1 MSDKPEVQYITPP
14 NNLRLKQK
22 LAGVS
27 GTLDNVWVDAAEKS
41 MGNARFDY
49 LEAVGDDLT
58 RLQSAYDA
66 ALKDR
71 ANRTERVQE
80 LYAIVQLIKGQGS
93 SFGYP
98 LISNV
103 GSQLARFIEDCGDNL
118 SDAQME
124 GVKVHVETLRLIMQQ
139 KMEGDGGP
147 MGQKIVAGLALV
159 IKKMTG
165 GEAAAASAS

>member
-1 MSDKPEVQYITPP
+1 MSGKDVQYITPP
-14 NNLRLKQK
+14 NNLRQKQK
-22 LAGVS
+22 LAGVT
-27 GTLDNVWVDAAEKS
+27 GTIDGAWLDAAERS
-41 MGNARFDY
+41 MESAKFDY
-49 LEAVGDDLT
+49 LEAVGEDLA
-58 RLQSAYDA
+58 RLQAAYEA
-66 ALKDR
+66 TLKDPS
-71 ANRTERVQE
+71 NRVERVQE

-103 GSQLARFIEDCGDNL
+103 GAQLARFIEDCGDNL
-118 SDAQME
+118 TDAQME

-165 GEAAAASAS
+165 GGETPPA

>member
-1 MSDKPEVQYITPP
+1 MSSKEVQYITPP
-14 NNLRLKQK
+14 NNLRQKQK
-22 LAGVS
+22 LAGVTS
-27 GTLDNVWVDAAEKS
+27 TIDGVWIDAAEKS

-49 LEAVGDDLT
+49 LEAVSDDLN
-58 RLQSAYDA
+58 RLTAAYDA

-71 ANRTERVQE
+71 DHRAERVQE
-80 LYAIVQLIKGQGS
+80 LYAIVQMIKGQGS

-103 GSQLARFIEDCGDNL
+103 GAQLARFMEDCGDNL
-118 SDAQME
+118 TDAQME

-165 GEAAAASAS
+165 GAEPASA

>member
-1 MSDKPEVQYITPP
+1 MSSKEVQYITPP
-14 NNLRLKQK
+14 NNLRMKQK
-22 LAGVS
+22 LAGVT
-27 GTLDNVWVDAAEKS
+27 GTIDAVWIDAAEKS

-49 LEAVGDDLT
+49 LEAVSDDLN
-58 RLQSAYDA
+58 RLQAAYDA
-66 ALKDR
+66 AYKDR
-71 ANRTERVQE
+71 DNRAERVQE
-80 LYAIVQLIKGQGS
+80 LYAIVQMIKGQGS

-103 GSQLARFIEDCGDNL
+103 GAQLARFMEDCGDNL
-118 SDAQME
+118 TDAQME
-124 GVKVHVETLRLIMQQ
+124 GVKLHVETLRLIMQQ

-165 GEAAAASAS
+165 GAEPAPAQ

>member
-1 MSDKPEVQYITPP
+1 MSSKEVQYITPP
-14 NNLRLKQK
+14 NNLRMKQK
-22 LAGVS
+22 LAGVT
-27 GTLDNVWVDAAEKS
+27 GTIDAVWIDAAEKS

-49 LEAVGDDLT
+49 LEAVSDDLN
-58 RLQSAYDA
+58 RLQAAYDA

-71 ANRTERVQE
+71 DHRAERVQE
-80 LYAIVQLIKGQGS
+80 LYAIVQMIKGQGS

-103 GSQLARFIEDCGDNL
+103 GAQLARFMEDCGDNL
-118 SDAQME
+118 TDAQME
-124 GVKVHVETLRLIMQQ
+124 GVKLHVETLRLIMQQ

-165 GEAAAASAS
+165 GAEPAPA

>member
-1 MSDKPEVQYITPP
+1 MSGSEVKYITPP
-14 NNLRLKQK
+14 VNLRQKQK
-22 LAGVS
+22 LGGVTS
-27 GTLDNVWVDAAEKS
+27 TVDSAWIEAAERS
-41 MGNARFDY
+41 MGNAKFDY
-49 LEAVGDDLT
+49 LEAVTEDLT

-71 ANRTERVQE
+71 AGRVERIKE
-80 LYAIVQLIKGQGS
+80 LYAIVQTIKGQGS

-103 GSQLARFIEDCGDNL
+103 GAQLARFLEDCGENPT
-118 SDAQME
+118 DAQME

-165 GEAAAASAS
+165 GSEAATT

>member
-1 MSDKPEVQYITPP
+1 M
-14 NNLRLKQK
+14 KQK
-22 LAGVS
+22 LAGVT
-27 GTLDNVWVDAAEKS
+27 GTIDAVWIDAAEKS

-49 LEAVGDDLT
+49 LEAVSDDLN
-58 RLQSAYDA
+58 RLTAAYDA

-71 ANRTERVQE
+71 DHRAERVQE
-80 LYAIVQLIKGQGS
+80 LYAIVQMIKGQGS

-103 GSQLARFIEDCGDNL
+103 GAQLARFMEDCGDNL
-118 SDAQME
+118 TDGQME
-124 GVKVHVETLRLIMQQ
+124 GVKLRVETLRLIMQQ

-165 GEAAAASAS
+165 GAEPAPA

>member
-1 MSDKPEVQYITPP
+1 MSGSEVKYITPP
-14 NNLRLKQK
+14 VNLRQKQK
-22 LAGVS
+22 LAGVT
-27 GTLDNVWVDAAEKS
+27 GTLDGVWMDAAEKS
-41 MGNARFDY
+41 MGNAKFDY
-49 LEAVGDDLT
+49 LEAVAEDMT
-58 RLQSAYDA
+58 RLQAAYDA
-66 ALKDR
+66 ALKDKAGR
-71 ANRTERVQE
+71 VERIKE
-80 LYAIVQLIKGQGS
+80 LYAIVQTIKGQGS

-103 GSQLARFIEDCGDNL
+103 GSQLARFIEDCGDHL

-159 IKKMTG
+159 IKKMTAG
-165 GEAAAASAS
+165 GEAAPA

>member
-1 MSDKPEVQYITPP
+1 MSGQDVKYITPP
-14 NNLRLKQK
+14 VNLRQKQK
-22 LAGVS
+22 LAGVTS
-27 GTLDNVWVDAAEKS
+27 TIDGAWLDAAERS
-41 MGNARFDY
+41 MGNAKFDY
-49 LEAVGDDLT
+49 LEAVAEDLT
-58 RLQSAYDA
+58 RLQAAYDA
-66 ALKDR
+66 ALKDQAGR
-71 ANRTERVQE
+71 VERMQE
-80 LYAIVQLIKGQGS
+80 LYAIVQTVKGQGS

-103 GSQLARFIEDCGDNL
+103 GAQLARFIEDCGDNL
-118 SDAQME
+118 TDAQME

-165 GEAAAASAS
+165 GGEAATA